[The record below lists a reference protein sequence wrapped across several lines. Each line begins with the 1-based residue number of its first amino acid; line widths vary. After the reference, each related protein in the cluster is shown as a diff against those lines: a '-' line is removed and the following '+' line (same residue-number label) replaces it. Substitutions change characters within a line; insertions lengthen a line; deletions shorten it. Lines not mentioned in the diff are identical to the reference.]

1 MHARANARIRRLNEY
16 VRRYECKS
24 KDFVFFFF
32 FSSNE
37 NEQWTRFNERLDV
50 VLEIVVGVLDAD
62 GPLNTRKL
70 VSGTA
75 TIVHLA
81 ALESH
86 SFPLLTHSLS
96 LFLSLARSLALFLSL
111 SFFLSNFLHHQTI
124 DFAVFVDFRR
134 KTRVERMRNT
144 VMVMRKDRNHR
155 EVKRYSTVP
164 ESHFKFSHE
173 WRCINVRDR
182 KR

>member
-96 LFLSLARSLALFLSL
+96 LFLSLARSLTRSL
-111 SFFLSNFLHHQTI
+111 SFSLFRSFFRTFFIIKRSILRFSSIFEGKLASKECGIPWWWWEKIATTVKWSVTVQYPRAILNLATS
-124 DFAVFVDFRR
+124 DAV
-134 KTRVERMRNT
+134 
-144 VMVMRKDRNHR
+144 
-155 EVKRYSTVP
+155 
-164 ESHFKFSHE
+164 
-173 WRCINVRDR
+173 
-182 KR
+182 